1 MRRTTEYTIVGP
13 PRDPVGQSPPS
24 ASKSLPI
31 RRDSK
36 THSANLRNLYRI
48 SAQSINETQSLH
60 QSSQPPLSAALPI
73 SPQLPPTPPG
83 ASGGDIATT
92 PAADEA
98 TSEAAMF
105 RSALVTPINQN
116 SPPTPDNTPPR
127 ERKLSLVRPFL
138 GTQPSIA
145 STRTESFTTA
155 QEDLRS
161 EPESDTHSQCND
173 RGFDWPLSSVNQIGA
188 AAHRSRYH
196 KLGRSPLIHAYDGLN
211 SPTSDSEPLF
221 NAERKEVVN
230 LKSLE
235 TEPVVRASPL
245 SMSARSVSNNV
256 QDVLR
261 DPKISQTGEPR
272 PSQQGRKENNVDL
285 TETTH
290 DGLKRGKSLRDR
302 LLEAQT
308 QDASASTERFAN
320 IIGWNNSVPIIDSP
334 DVVARQDIEE
344 TRRFS
349 GISTASTIE
358 AYVFEQS
365 PLPKRATTL
374 RHVIKH
380 ESLRS
385 VSSPLPGSNRNSMHS
400 ISDSPHRLIH
410 KKARLSNQNRW
421 SFGSEVS
428 RSYSLASSA
437 VLPKTE
443 VIRVAV
449 IPERSSS
456 LTSSGT
462 NSKRQSLSTDSK
474 TSHSRKASDPPP
486 TSWQHKRAFS
496 DALDRGRQQQQPPVI
511 PTRSSSLSAPTSR
524 TTSRANSITSEHLRV
539 RRQQAET
546 DLRKTL
552 DRMESERL
560 IQNLEDWGLEKQ
572 STTLDN
578 KIDDRPARKS
588 IGRST
593 TRSSSLPAMF
603 LAPPGEVEDG
613 TRHNALGLVLP
624 GSTEWAALRPP
635 SVLETPFSQPSFQSA
650 SPEINEARAV
660 NFFPHNNHSLQLIEP
675 FAIQESRAVL
685 EVQRRNL
692 PQIEVDSPLRNPRS
706 PPEPPQF
713 NFIPPTPGDEH
724 DHQLGFGMAKA
735 NGRGGS
741 MRRPGASRQRS
752 ESFMNSLSRNLS
764 LKNARN
770 RKADQELDSQLHP
783 FWRPRA
789 FWDDID
795 NTRTEVSREAP
806 VHKGIVSNSL
816 GLPQERTVINGPAS
830 LIRRISERRRSKKGV
845 VRQSSHGSL
854 ARIRATRHLHKSSGR
869 GLRLHFISLQGIQDR
884 LLHAKQRKEDERRER
899 RRAVL
904 RRSIGANVIAQGDSR
919 FPASDTS
926 LSRTM

>member
-13 PRDPVGQSPPS
+13 PQDPFGQSPPS

-36 THSANLRNLYRI
+36 ALSANLRNLYRI
-48 SAQSINETQSLH
+48 SAQPAHEAQSLQ
-60 QSSQPPLSAALPI
+60 QSSQPSLSAALPI

-83 ASGGDIATT
+83 ASGGDITTT
-92 PAADEA
+92 PAADET

-127 ERKLSLVRPFL
+127 ERKHSFVRPIL

-161 EPESDTHSQCND
+161 EPGSDIHSQRND
-173 RGFDWPLSSVNQIGA
+173 HGFDWPLSSVNQFGP
-188 AAHRSRYH
+188 AAHRNRYN
-196 KLGRSPLIHAYDGLN
+196 KLGRSPLIHAYDGPN
-211 SPTSDSEPLF
+211 SPTPDSEPLF
-221 NAERKEVVN
+221 RDEMKEMENSKIVGAE
-230 LKSLE
+230 SI
-235 TEPVVRASPL
+235 VRASPL
-245 SMSARSVSNNV
+245 SMSARSISNTAEHIKKVPAGN
-256 QDVLR
+256 Q
-261 DPKISQTGEPR
+261 KAEPG
-272 PSQQGRKENNVDL
+272 PSQQDMKQRNEPSKEK
-285 TETTH
+285 TQA
-290 DGLKRGKSLRDR
+290 GLKRGKSLRDR

-308 QDASASTERFAN
+308 QDASASTERFAT

-334 DVVARQDIEE
+334 DIVARHDAEE

-349 GISTASTIE
+349 GISTTSTIE
-358 AYVFEQS
+358 AYVFEQI
-365 PLPKRATTL
+365 PLPKRAATL

-385 VSSPLPGSNRNSMHS
+385 VSSPLPGSNRNSSHS
-400 ISDSPHRLIH
+400 TSDSPHRLIH

-511 PTRSSSLSAPTSR
+511 PIRSSSLSAPTSR

-560 IQNLEDWGLEKQ
+560 IQNLQEWGLEKQ
-572 STTLDN
+572 GTSLDN
-578 KIDDRPARKS
+578 KVDGGPARKS
-588 IGRST
+588 VARST

-603 LAPPGEVEDG
+603 LAPPGDTEDG

-650 SPEINEARAV
+650 SPEINEARAI

-675 FAIQESRAVL
+675 FAVQESSAVL
-685 EVQRRNL
+685 EVQRRRL

-713 NFIPPTPGDEH
+713 KVIPPTPGDEH
-724 DHQLGFGMAKA
+724 DHQLGFGMAHV
-735 NGRGGS
+735 NGRGAS
-741 MRRPGASRQRS
+741 TRRPGASRQRS

-795 NTRTEVSREAP
+795 NTRTEVRREES

-830 LIRRISERRRSKKGV
+830 LIRRISERRRNKKGV

-854 ARIRATRHLHKSSGR
+854 AKIRATRHLHKSSGH
-869 GLRLHFISLQGIQDR
+869 GLRLHFISLQGIQER

-899 RRAVL
+899 RRAML
-904 RRSIGANVIAQGDSR
+904 RRSIGANVISQGDSR
-919 FPASDTS
+919 FPASNTS

>member
-13 PRDPVGQSPPS
+13 PRDPAGQSPPS

-36 THSANLRNLYRI
+36 NISANLRSLYRI
-48 SAQSINETQSLH
+48 SAQPGNDTQPF
-60 QSSQPPLSAALPI
+60 QQQSQPPLSATLPT

-83 ASGGDIATT
+83 ASNGDIPTATT
-92 PAADEA
+92 AEEA
-98 TSEAAMF
+98 TSDAAMF

-145 STRTESFTTA
+145 STRTDSFTTA
-155 QEDLRS
+155 QEDLFS
-161 EPESDTHSQCND
+161 EPESDGRSLRNE
-173 RGFDWPLSSVNQIGA
+173 RGFDWPISSVNKFGTV
-188 AAHRSRYH
+188 AHRHRSN
-196 KLGRSPLIHAYDGLN
+196 KLGRSPLINAYDENASQSRG
-211 SPTSDSEPLF
+211 SEQLVHD
-221 NAERKEVVN
+221 ELKEVDNFKPLVN
-230 LKSLE
+230 GSNI
-235 TEPVVRASPL
+235 RASPI
-245 SMSARSVSNNV
+245 SMSARSPSESHANKVPILIHEAEPITPQQEIQHLDVGSNETAL
-256 QDVLR
+256 DV
-261 DPKISQTGEPR
+261 
-272 PSQQGRKENNVDL
+272 
-285 TETTH
+285 
-290 DGLKRGKSLRDR
+290 LKRGKSLRDR

-308 QDASASTERFAN
+308 QDPSASTERFAN
-320 IIGWNNSVPIIDSP
+320 IIGWNDSVPIIDSP
-334 DVVARQDIEE
+334 DITRQAIEDN
-344 TRRFS
+344 RRFS

-374 RHVIKH
+374 RHVSKH

-385 VSSPLPGSNRNSMHS
+385 VSSPLPGSNRHSMHS
-400 ISDSPHRLIH
+400 NSESVHRLVH

-443 VIRVAV
+443 IIRVAV
-449 IPERSSS
+449 IPERRSS
-456 LTSSGT
+456 LNSSGSS
-462 NSKRQSLSTDSK
+462 SKRQSVSTDSK

-496 DALDRGRQQQQPPVI
+496 EALNRGRQQQQPPVI
-511 PTRSSSLSAPTSR
+511 PVRASSLSAPTSR

-560 IQNLEDWGLEKQ
+560 VQNLEEWDLHEQRASMGGKTDGRLPRRSVGQ
-572 STTLDN
+572 ST
-578 KIDDRPARKS
+578 AKS
-588 IGRST
+588 N
-593 TRSSSLPAMF
+593 SLPSTF
-603 LAPPGEVEDG
+603 LIPPGDAQDA
-613 TRHNALGLVLP
+613 TRHNALGLVVP

-650 SPEINEARAV
+650 SPEINEARAI
-660 NFFPHNNHSLQLIEP
+660 NIFPHNNHSLQLIEP
-675 FAIQESRAVL
+675 FPVQESRAVL
-685 EVQRRNL
+685 EVQRCKL
-692 PQIEVDSPLRNPRS
+692 PQIEVDSPLRNPRR

-713 NFIPPTPGDEH
+713 QVIPPTPGDEH
-724 DHQLGFGMAKA
+724 DQQLGFDTTQA
-735 NGRGGS
+735 NSRRMGS
-741 MRRPGASRQRS
+741 VRRPGGSRHRS
-752 ESFMNSLSRNLS
+752 ESFINSLSRNLS

-770 RKADQELDSQLHP
+770 LKADQDLDSNLHP

-795 NTRTEVSREAP
+795 NTRTEVPQERSASR
-806 VHKGIVSNSL
+806 GIVSNSL

-830 LIRRISERRRSKKGV
+830 LIRRISERRRQRKGV
-845 VRQSSHGSL
+845 ARQSSHGSL
-854 ARIRATRHLHKSSGR
+854 AKFRATRRFHKSSGH
-869 GLRLHFISLQGIQDR
+869 GLRLHFISLQGIQEK
-884 LLHAKQRKEDERRER
+884 LLYAKQRKEDERREK
-899 RRAVL
+899 RRALL
-904 RRSIGANVIAQGDSR
+904 RRSIGANVISQGDSR
-919 FPASDTS
+919 FPASNTS
-926 LSRTM
+926 LSRNM

>member
-1 MRRTTEYTIVGP
+1 MRGTTEYTIVGP
-13 PRDPVGQSPPS
+13 PRDPAGQSPRS

-31 RRDSK
+31 RKDSK
-36 THSANLRNLYRI
+36 SLSADLRNLYRI
-48 SAQSINETQSLH
+48 SAQPGYEAQSFH
-60 QSSQPPLSAALPI
+60 QDSQPPLSAALQI

-83 ASGGDIATT
+83 ASNGDDLGCTA
-92 PAADEA
+92 PADEA
-98 TSEAAMF
+98 TSDAAMF

-127 ERKLSLVRPFL
+127 ERKLSSARPFL
-138 GTQPSIA
+138 LTQPSIA

-161 EPESDTHSQCND
+161 EPESDAHSQRNN
-173 RGFDWPLSSVNQIGA
+173 RGFDRPISSVNHFGA
-188 AAHRSRYH
+188 PAHRNRYN
-196 KLGRSPLIHAYDGLN
+196 KLGRSPLIHAYDDPVHQTRN
-211 SPTSDSEPLF
+211 SRQLF
-221 NAERKEVVN
+221 HDELRGMDNVKTPGDYSN
-230 LKSLE
+230 
-235 TEPVVRASPL
+235 VRASPL
-245 SMSARSVSNNV
+245 SMSARSLTHEVEHVN
-256 QDVLR
+256 QGQ
-261 DPKISQTGEPR
+261 PEPR
-272 PSQQGRKENNVDL
+272 VSQQEPRQRNVESD
-285 TETTH
+285 EKPQ

-308 QDASASTERFAN
+308 DGASASTERFAN

-334 DVVARQDIEE
+334 DIVARQGVEE

-349 GISTASTIE
+349 GISATSTVE

-400 ISDSPHRLIH
+400 TSDSPHRLIH

-456 LTSSGT
+456 MTSSGT
-462 NSKRQSLSTDSK
+462 NSKRPSLSTESK
-474 TSHSRKASDPPP
+474 TSHSRKTSDPPP

-560 IQNLEDWGLEKQ
+560 VQNLEEWGLEKQ
-572 STTLDN
+572 TTSLEN
-578 KIDDRPARKS
+578 KMDDGQARKS
-588 IGRST
+588 VGRST
-593 TRSSSLPAMF
+593 TRSSSLPVTF
-603 LAPPGEVEDG
+603 LAPPGDAEDG
-613 TRHNALGLVLP
+613 ARHNALGLVLP
-624 GSTEWAALRPP
+624 GSTEWAALRP
-635 SVLETPFSQPSFQSA
+635 SSFLETPFSQPSFQSA
-650 SPEINEARAV
+650 SPEINEARAI

-675 FAIQESRAVL
+675 FSVQESRAVL
-685 EVQRRNL
+685 EVQRHNL
-692 PQIEVDSPLRNPRS
+692 PQIEVDSPLRNPRR

-713 NFIPPTPGDEH
+713 KVIPPTPADEQ
-724 DHQLGFGMAKA
+724 DHQLGFGAAPVPAQA
-735 NGRGGS
+735 NGRVGS
-741 MRRPGASRQRS
+741 VRRPGASRQRS
-752 ESFMNSLSRNLS
+752 ESLMNSLSRNLS

-770 RKADQELDSQLHP
+770 RKADQDLDSQLHP

-789 FWDDID
+789 FWDDVD
-795 NTRTEVSREAP
+795 NTRTEVLREQSME
-806 VHKGIVSNSL
+806 KGIVSNSL

-830 LIRRISERRRSKKGV
+830 LIRRISERRRNQKAV

-854 ARIRATRHLHKSSGR
+854 AKIRATRHLHRSSGH
-869 GLRLHFISLQGIQDR
+869 GLRLHFISLKNIQER
-884 LLHAKQRKEDERRER
+884 LLYAKQRREDERREK
-899 RRAVL
+899 RRAML
-904 RRSIGANVIAQGDSR
+904 RRSIGANVISQGDSR
-919 FPASDTS
+919 FPASNTS
-926 LSRTM
+926 LWRST